1 LEESPN
7 DDSMEHSGEESPES
21 ELEDDDPI
29 VEIEDT
35 GFPTYQ
41 SNYKFNSLVRSGS
54 SIYSKAMP
62 VSNK

>member
-1 LEESPN
+1 
-7 DDSMEHSGEESPES
+7 MEHSGEESPES